1 MAKRSTRKPKLDPPW
16 LAYTDLLSSTLLI
29 LSIVVVASVL
39 AKLTNEKPP
48 VIRLSDAKD
57 YRFERGSFRVSK
69 DFREK
74 LISEELPKIDKA
86 IQCYAID
93 TVEIIGHT
101 DKSPNTGTSNMDK
114 YPSLNKLSS
123 AFQKVYAGSN
133 TDLGLLRAVSVQT
146 LLQEQIGDKYSGLQF
161 RAYSASSLIDPDSKQ
176 GRDLDREKRR
186 IEIRLTRRSEESTIN
201 RC

>member
-16 LAYTDLLSSTLLI
+16 LAYTDLLSSTLLV
-29 LSIVVVASVL
+29 LSVVVVASVL

-57 YRFERGSFRVSK
+57 YRFERGSFKVSK
-69 DFREK
+69 DFRDK

-101 DKSPNTGTSNMDK
+101 DKSPNTGMSNMDK

-123 AFQKVYAGSN
+123 GFKKVYAGSN

-146 LLQEQIGDKYSGLQF
+146 LLQEKIGDKHQGLQF

-176 GRDLDREKRR
+176 GSNLDREKRR